1 LIDRAGCAEHLSM
14 TTWQYRFYF
23 YEPLRENTAV
33 EDLTTLG
40 NEGWEAVGLT
50 AFGELG
56 RRTQILLKR
65 PGR

>member
-1 LIDRAGCAEHLSM
+1 M